1 MILHLISALA
11 LALLIVSYW
20 ILCRKRA
27 LKYQT
32 KAAEL
37 MEMYFEDRSVPEHDK
52 KALYRD
58 YMLSRR
64 WYVMPVCAVLTPV
77 LLAYML
83 IAKGKLD
90 SKPVIRA
97 NRKLYD
103 EAFDQFMKMT
113 ISKCPLISIASMAI
127 MGLSFAV
134 AIPVAVILNRLSSMP
149 TPAGIA
155 NLFSVLGAK
164 AARKA
169 HLH

>member
-11 LALLIVSYW
+11 LALVIVSYW

-37 MEMYFEDRSVPEHDK
+37 IELYFEDRSVPEHDK

-58 YMLSRR
+58 YMLSRK
-64 WYVMPVCAVLTPV
+64 WYIMPICAVSTPF

-90 SKPVIRA
+90 SKPVMRA
-97 NRKLYD
+97 NKKLYD

-113 ISKCPLISIASMAI
+113 ISKCPLISIASMAFI
-127 MGLSFAV
+127 GVSFAI
-134 AIPVAVILNRLSSMP
+134 AIPIAVILNRLSSMP

-155 NLFSVLGAK
+155 NLFSVFSAK
-164 AARKA
+164 AAKKA

>member
-1 MILHLISALA
+1 MILHFISALA
-11 LALLIVSYW
+11 LALVIVAYW
-20 ILCRKRA
+20 ILCRKSA

-37 MEMYFEDRSVPEHDK
+37 MELYFEDRSVPQHDK
-52 KALYRD
+52 AALYRD
-58 YMLSRR
+58 YTLSRK
-64 WYVMPVCAVLTPV
+64 WYVMPLCAFSTPF

-90 SKPVIRA
+90 SKPVMRA

-103 EAFDQFMKMT
+103 EAFDQCMKMT
-113 ISKCPLISIASMAI
+113 ISKCPLISIASMAL

-134 AIPVAVILNRLSSMP
+134 AIPIAVILNRLSSMP
-149 TPAGIA
+149 TPAGVA
-155 NLFSVLGAK
+155 NLFSILGAK
-164 AARKA
+164 AAKKA